1 MITLSSC
8 NSEKILRKTFTEPKM
23 QNPIENQILL
33 LHLTPNHSK
42 QRELWIKS
50 DRNILI
56 YKHTNSAEFFKD
68 FLELNIPKNSHFL
81 IGEFEK
87 VRFRIKLDK
96 NYKFVY
102 VEPREN
108 IIIDIVYPNKK
119 PIFTD

>member
-8 NSEKILRKTFTEPKM
+8 NSEKILRKTFIEPKLL
-23 QNPIENQILL
+23 NPIENQILL
-33 LHLTPNHSK
+33 LHLTSKHRK
-42 QRELWIKS
+42 QRELWIKT

-68 FLELNIPKNSHFL
+68 FLELNIPKNSHSL

-108 IIIDIVYPNKK
+108 KIIDIVYTNKK